1 MLLELN
7 RTEMISMRVTELL
20 RLTTTSGRTYLIV
33 NQLDTEGLEVIWKGF
48 TPQGIF
54 KAGID
59 MVAELMVKHRPAILV
74 FNVLEHNT
82 SEELQ
87 RYATAALLEY
97 AKKYFMRT
105 FSGQKFKRVIVTNT
119 IGPEDVEE
127 PSKGYFVRLS
137 EPRVETVYTS
147 STEEAYHIAGL
158 R

>member
-1 MLLELN
+1 
-7 RTEMISMRVTELL
+7 MISMRVTELL

-54 KAGID
+54 KAGMD
-59 MVAELMVKHRPAILV
+59 MVTELMVKHRPAFLV

-82 SEELQ
+82 TDELQ

-97 AKKYFMRT
+97 AKKHVMRT

-119 IGPEDVEE
+119 VGPEDVEDQ
-127 PSKGYFVRLS
+127 SKGYFVRLS
-137 EPRVETVYTS
+137 EPRVETIYTLS
-147 STEEAYHIAGL
+147 VEEAYHIAGL
-158 R
+158 Q

>member
-1 MLLELN
+1 
-7 RTEMISMRVTELL
+7 MISMRVTELL

-33 NQLDTEGLEVIWKGF
+33 NQLDAEGLEVIWSGF

-59 MVAELMVKHRPAILV
+59 MVTELMVKHRPAILI

-82 SEELQ
+82 SDELQ

-97 AKKYFMRT
+97 TKKQFMRT
-105 FSGQKFKRVIVTNT
+105 FSGQKFRRIIITNT
-119 IGPEDVEE
+119 IAPEDVEDQ
-127 PSKGYFVRLS
+127 SQGYFVRLT
-137 EPRVETVYTS
+137 EPRVETIYTS
-147 STEEAYHIAGL
+147 SISEAYEMAGL

>member
-1 MLLELN
+1 
-7 RTEMISMRVTELL
+7 MISTRVTELL

-33 NQLDTEGLEVIWKGF
+33 NQLDTEGLEVIWRGF

-59 MVAELMVKHRPAILV
+59 MITELMVKHHPAVLV

-97 AKKYFMRT
+97 VKKYFMRT
-105 FSGQKFKRVIVTNT
+105 FSGQKFKRVIVSNSV
-119 IGPEDVEE
+119 GPEDVDDA
-127 PSKGYFVRLS
+127 SKGYFVRLS
-137 EPRVETVYTS
+137 EPRVETIYTPS
-147 STEEAYHIAGL
+147 VEEAYTLAGFAVKI
-158 R
+158 

>member
-1 MLLELN
+1 MELN
-7 RTEMISMRVTELL
+7 SIEMISMRVTELL

-59 MVAELMVKHRPAILV
+59 MVTELMVKHRPAILI

-97 AKKYFMRT
+97 TKKYFMRS
-105 FSGQKFKRVIVTNT
+105 FSGQKFKRVIVTET
-119 IGPEDVEE
+119 VVPEDVEDI
-127 PSKGYFVRLS
+127 SKGYFVRLS
-137 EPRVETVYTS
+137 EPRVETTYTS
-147 STEEAYHIAGL
+147 NVEEAYGIAGL

>member
-1 MLLELN
+1 
-7 RTEMISMRVTELL
+7 MISMRVTELL

-33 NQLDTEGLEVIWKGF
+33 NQLDTEGLEVIWRGF

-59 MVAELMVKHRPAILV
+59 MVTELMVKHRPAILI

-97 AKKYFMRT
+97 TKKHFMRT
-105 FSGQKFKRVIVTNT
+105 FSGQKFRRIIVSNT
-119 IGPEDVEE
+119 VVPEDVEDH
-127 PSKGYFVRLS
+127 SKGYFVRLS
-137 EPRVETVYTS
+137 EPRVDTIYST
-147 STEEAYHIAGL
+147 STEEAHEIAGL